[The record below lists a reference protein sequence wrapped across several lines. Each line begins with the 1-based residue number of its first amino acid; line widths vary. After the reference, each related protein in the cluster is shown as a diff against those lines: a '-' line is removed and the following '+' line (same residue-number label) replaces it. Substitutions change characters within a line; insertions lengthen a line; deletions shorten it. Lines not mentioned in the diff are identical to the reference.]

1 LPAAITSAS
10 AGGAVWHAW
19 PRTTTERPSQY
30 RPNVVQGAMSHKG
43 GGCGRAINWPKTAL
57 KRAAEAIREAD
68 RATASC
74 SPAKRVKPQPE
85 MKTICW
91 RFCLPATSTP
101 QRATEKNGAQPT
113 HAAA

>member
-1 LPAAITSAS
+1 MVLKQAENAFSSGIRIEP
-10 AGGAVWHAW
+10 
-19 PRTTTERPSQY
+19 ERMG
-30 RPNVVQGAMSHKG
+30 NLLLDTVQGSLGVKDHKG

-101 QRATEKNGAQPT
+101 QRATEKTGAQPT